1 MKNKFNRNISL
12 PTFHLLK
19 KKINLSTSINNY
31 SSIIDIH
38 NNYLGKLQNAKKYS
52 SKDIFSSFI
61 PEINDKIKLKRGNFG
76 IEKSIY
82 QKDFPEINTKK
93 KINIINKNINEPYYK
108 RNKSVIDLFK
118 NEDSEQYRKFI
129 KENYEFY
136 NKNIKPNSILLKQY
150 NQIKSKINILNQK
163 KPNLLYGIPT
173 YIHFQSLKPI
183 N

>member
-1 MKNKFNRNISL
+1 M
-12 PTFHLLK
+12 
-19 KKINLSTSINNY
+19 
-31 SSIIDIH
+31 
-38 NNYLGKLQNAKKYS
+38 GKLQNAKIYL
-52 SKDIFSSFI
+52 SKDTLSSDI
-61 PEINDKIKLKRGNFG
+61 PEINKKMSLKRGNYG
-76 IEKSIY
+76 IEKSIS
-82 QKDFPEINTKK
+82 QKNFPEI
-93 KINIINKNINEPYYK
+93 INSNRRNIMNENINEYSYQ

-150 NQIKSKINILNQK
+150 NQIKSKINILNKK